1 MDVNIE
7 NIENINEFNN
17 VFNEVTIMSLR
28 QVKWMSLCSYAR
40 HPVTRLMMIDIL
52 RPFIAVLRDNDIM
65 YFIERLLDED
75 NDVTSDIDTELIR
88 TIVERSENNYRLGR
102 VVDLIIERCKATF

>member
-1 MDVNIE
+1 
-7 NIENINEFNN
+7 
-17 VFNEVTIMSLR
+17 MSLFA
-28 QVKWMSLCSYAR
+28 YAK
-40 HPVTRLMMIDIL
+40 HPVTRLMMIDII
-52 RPFIAVLRDNDIM
+52 RPFIAVLRDNDMI
-65 YFIERLLDED
+65 YFLERLLDED